1 MMTRSLILEAAAAV
15 CILAVILPQPA
26 AAEVSDDEFK
36 ALKEA
41 VQQLTQQQQELL
53 KQHAEDQK
61 QRAEDRQKIQKL
73 EEQLSAASKAQP
85 SGEAVTGEQ
94 FNSLKSAVDKLSQQ
108 VAAPPSGPFALQDF
122 MIVGDAET
130 QFAKVQGQH
139 GGFALFDFAPIFLL
153 RASDKVLFEAGF
165 DINLVDNPQD
175 NNTPGASTSLTLSF
189 AQLDYLLNQYATL
202 VSGYMLLPLG
212 TYAERN
218 AGWLN
223 KFPDDPFVRD
233 FILPGAGAGAQVRG
247 AVPLDASGQT
257 LAYAAYV
264 VDGPSSS
271 VSTGA
276 PAGSLDLTGNVGIT
290 NNGKFANLHASPSAG
305 GRVGW
310 FLPWKGHDHYDLE
323 LGVSGQD
330 GVWNNA
336 NNESWAAAVGDAA
349 LHLGPYFEAKG
360 EYVNTWAETSDL
372 GHIYPHGWWAQL
384 GYKLA
389 GLDLDLPLINDVELV
404 SRYDEIRDGLGMRT
418 ERYSFGYVY
427 YLTNTLHFI
436 GDYVI
441 INGNSQAV
449 IPSANQLIFQLTY
462 GF

>member
-1 MMTRSLILEAAAAV
+1 MITRSLILEAAAALCV
-15 CILAVILPQPA
+15 LGVAFPRPA
-26 AAEVSDDEFK
+26 AAEVSDDDFK

-73 EEQLSAASKAQP
+73 EEQLTEASKARP
-85 SGEAVTGEQ
+85 ASETVTGEQ

-108 VAAPPSGPFALQDF
+108 VAAPSTGLPSLQDF
-122 MIVGDAET
+122 MLAGDAET
-130 QFAKVQGQH
+130 RFTKIQGQH
-139 GGFALFDFAPIFLL
+139 GGFALFDFAPIFLF

-165 DINLVDNPQD
+165 DTNLVDNAQD
-175 NNTPGASTSLTLSF
+175 NNTPGTSTSFTLSF
-189 AQLDYLLNQYATL
+189 AQLDYVLDQYATL

-212 TYAERN
+212 TYSERN

-233 FILPGAGAGAQVRG
+233 IVLPSAGAGAQLRG
-247 AVPLDASGQT
+247 AVPVDASGQT
-257 LAYAAYV
+257 LTYAAYV
-264 VDGPSSS
+264 VNGPSSS
-271 VSTGA
+271 VSSGA
-276 PAGSLDLTGNVGIT
+276 PAGSLDLTGNVGIL

-310 FLPWKGHDHYDLE
+310 FLPWKGHDHYDVE

-330 GVWNNA
+330 GVWNNS

-349 LHLGPYFEAKG
+349 VHLGPYFEAKG
-360 EYVNTWAETSDL
+360 EYVNTWAETDDL
-372 GHIYPHGWWAQL
+372 GHIYPHGFWAQL

-389 GLDLDLPLINDVELV
+389 GLDLDLPLINDIELV
-404 SRYDEIRDGLGMRT
+404 TRYDEVRDGLGMRA

-427 YLTNTLHFI
+427 YFTNTLHLM
-436 GDYVI
+436 GDYEVI
-441 INGNSQAV
+441 NSNSQAV
-449 IPSANQLIFQLTY
+449 LPSANQLIFQLTY

>member
-1 MMTRSLILEAAAAV
+1 M
-15 CILAVILPQPA
+15 
-26 AAEVSDDEFK
+26 SDDDFK

-41 VQQLTQQQQELL
+41 VQQLTQQ
-53 KQHAEDQK
+53 HAEDQK
-61 QRAEDRQKIQKL
+61 QRAEDQQKMQQLQDKL
-73 EEQLSAASKAQP
+73 NEALKARAAPPA
-85 SGEAVTGEQ
+85 GEAVTGEQ
-94 FNSLKSAVDKLSQQ
+94 FNSLKSAVEKLSEQ

-130 QFAKVQGQH
+130 QFAKIQGQH

-153 RASDKVLFEAGF
+153 RASDKVLVEAGF
-165 DINLVDNPQD
+165 DINLVDNAQD
-175 NNTPGASTSLTLSF
+175 NNTPGASTALTLSF
-189 AQLDYLLNQYATL
+189 AQVDYVLNQYATL
-202 VSGYMLLPLG
+202 ISGYMLLPLG
-212 TYAERN
+212 TYSERN

-247 AVPLDASGQT
+247 VVPLNAPGET
-257 LAYAAYV
+257 LAYSAYV
-264 VDGPSSS
+264 VNGPSSS

-276 PAGSLDLTGNVGIT
+276 PAGSLDLAGNVGVL

-305 GRVGW
+305 GRAGW
-310 FLPWKGHDHYDLE
+310 FMPWQGHDHYDLE

-360 EYVNTWAETSDL
+360 EYVNTWVETTDL
-372 GHIYPHGWWAQL
+372 GHIYPHGWWLQV

-418 ERYSFGYVY
+418 QRYSFGYVY
-427 YLTNTLHFI
+427 YITNTLHFV
-436 GDYVI
+436 GDYEV
-441 INGNSQAV
+441 INGNSQAT
-449 IPSANQLIFQLTY
+449 IPSANQLILQLTY